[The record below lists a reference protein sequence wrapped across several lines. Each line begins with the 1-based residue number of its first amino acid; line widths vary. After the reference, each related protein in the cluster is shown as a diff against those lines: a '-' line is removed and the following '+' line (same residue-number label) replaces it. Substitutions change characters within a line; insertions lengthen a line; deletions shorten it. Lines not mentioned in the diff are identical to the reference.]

1 MRQLAVGVVCRATR
15 RGGAD
20 AEEVE
25 AEATRCRLHRA
36 AATGRDAR
44 ADGRAGGDRARVP
57 RNRGSNQRRTF
68 RCLCLLLPSKRRW
81 SHRADV
87 TRWHT
92 AELIIEP
99 AIAAANSRHS
109 TRRALGRARR

>member
-1 MRQLAVGVVCRATR
+1 VRQLAVGVVCRATR

-92 AELIIEP
+92 AALVIEP